1 MNSTVDDR
9 EGGAVTAF
17 ASIMSVALILCAG
30 LVIDGGAIL
39 AAKRDAVAAADSAAR
54 AGAQALDAEALNTT
68 GDANLDP
75 GPATAA
81 AQSALAA
88 NSHQG
93 RVSVEGRRVNVQ
105 VSINQPL
112 YVLGLAG
119 LGTKTVSAAATARAV
134 RGVTQA
140 DQP

>member
-1 MNSTVDDR
+1 MNRAVDER
-9 EGGAVTAF
+9 ERGAVTAF
-17 ASIMSVALILCAG
+17 ALIMSVALILCAG

-54 AGAQALDAEALNTT
+54 AGAQALDTEALNTT

-75 GPATAA
+75 GAATAA

-88 NSHQG
+88 NDHHG
-93 RVSVEGRRVNVQ
+93 RVSVEGRQVNVQ

-119 LGTKTVSAAATARAV
+119 IGTKTVSAAATARAV

-140 DQP
+140 EQP

>member
-1 MNSTVDDR
+1 MNTRVANGER
-9 EGGAVTAF
+9 GAVTAF
-17 ASIMSVALILCAG
+17 ALIMSVALILCAG
-30 LVIDGGAIL
+30 LVIDGGAVL

-54 AGAQALDAEALNTT
+54 AGAQALDTEALNTT

-75 GPATAA
+75 GSATTA

-88 NSHQG
+88 SGHHG

-119 LGTKTVSAAATARAV
+119 LGTKTVSATATARAV

-140 DQP
+140 EQP